1 MSRWQSEKST
11 VAAAA
16 RRMSAMGLVTGA
28 SGNVSRKLE
37 GADSPPLMAI
47 TPMGRR
53 YDSMAADDVVV
64 VDFDAESVEGDGT
77 PSSESLLHL
86 AIYRARPDVG
96 AVIHTHSVFASVL
109 AVAGR
114 GLPAVIDEATIAVG
128 GALQVSRYAFP
139 ASEELATNVCEALGD
154 RKAAL
159 IRNHGMVGV
168 GSDPEEALEI
178 CELVEHV
185 AQVYVHATA
194 IGGATELPPDVV
206 ESEVAIYRMRNPNAG
221 GVD

>member
-16 RRMSAMGLVTGA
+16 RRMSGMGLVTGA

-37 GADSPPLMAI
+37 AVGAAPLMAI
-47 TPMGRR
+47 TPMGSR
-53 YDSMAADDVVV
+53 YDSITADDVVV
-64 VDFDAESVEGDGT
+64 VDFDAEPVEGEGT

-109 AVAGR
+109 AVAGK
-114 GLPAVIDEATIAVG
+114 GLPAVIDEAAITVG
-128 GALQVSRYAFP
+128 GAVQVSRYAFP
-139 ASEELATNVCEALGD
+139 ASEELATNVCEVLGD

-168 GSDPEEALEI
+168 GSDPDEAFEI
-178 CELVEHV
+178 CALVEHV
-185 AQVYVHATA
+185 AKIYVHATA
-194 IGGATELPPDVV
+194 FGGACELPPDVV
-206 ESEVAIYRMRNPNAG
+206 ESEVAIYRMRNPNT